1 VYTDHIKARSLGTKE
16 TAMKNQTGLSVIE
29 KAQQMCEQYGIEEAI
44 EIAGHFASNSSVS
57 SARFFYWMVVKALKE
72 VKADME

>member
-29 KAQQMCEQYGIEEAI
+29 KAQQMFEQYGMEEAI
-44 EIAGHFASNSSVS
+44 GIANSFASNSKIHSE
-57 SARFFYWMVVKALKE
+57 RFFYWMVVKALKE